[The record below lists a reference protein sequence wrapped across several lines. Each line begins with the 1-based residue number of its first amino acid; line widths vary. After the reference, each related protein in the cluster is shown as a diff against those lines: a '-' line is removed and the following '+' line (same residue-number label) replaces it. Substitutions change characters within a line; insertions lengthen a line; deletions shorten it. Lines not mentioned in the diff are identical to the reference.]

1 LELPLNSMCGRFT
14 LTDPLRIRSAYPR
27 YRFEEFS
34 EYRLPRFNIA
44 PTQSVLGVLD
54 DGSERVA
61 PLHWGIDGRINAR
74 AETVTQRDLP
84 FRCIIFA
91 DGFYEWRGRKPVYY
105 TMKDDRV
112 FAFAGIFEPV
122 TNGLPKCSI
131 ITVPP
136 NELVARVHDRMPAI
150 LANSELDAWLALRDL
165 GPEQARAFLKPYDAQ
180 AMRARDVS
188 MRLNDAR
195 YDAPD
200 VLIDNDPVQE
210 SLF

>member
-1 LELPLNSMCGRFT
+1 MCGRFT
-14 LTDPLRIRSAYPR
+14 LTNPLRIRAAYPR

-44 PTQSVLGVLD
+44 PTQAVLGVLD

-61 PLHWGIDGRINAR
+61 PLHWGIEGRINAR
-74 AETVTQRDLP
+74 AETVTQHALP

-122 TNGLPKCSI
+122 TNGPPRCSI

-150 LANSELDAWLALRDL
+150 LSDNELDAWLAPKDL
-165 GPEQARAFLKPYDAQ
+165 NPEQARDFLKPYDVN
-180 AMRARDVS
+180 AMHARDVS

-195 YDAPD
+195 YDATD
-200 VLIDNDPVQE
+200 VLIDNDPIQE

>member
-1 LELPLNSMCGRFT
+1 MCGRFT
-14 LTDPLRIRSAYPR
+14 LTNPLRIRAAYPR

-44 PTQSVLGVLD
+44 PTQGVLGVLD
-54 DGSERVA
+54 DGSDRVA

-74 AETVTQRDLP
+74 AETVAQRALP

-105 TMKDDRV
+105 TMKDDRI
-112 FAFAGIFEPV
+112 FAFAGIFEPI
-122 TNGLPKCSI
+122 TEGQPRCAI
-131 ITVPP
+131 ITVPA
-136 NELVARVHDRMPAI
+136 NDLVARVHDRMPAI
-150 LANSELDAWLALRDL
+150 LEDGELDGWLVAKDL
-165 GPEQARAFLKPYDAQ
+165 ASEQARGFLKPYDPH
-180 AMRARDVS
+180 AMQGRDVS

-210 SLF
+210 TLF

>member
-1 LELPLNSMCGRFT
+1 MCGRFT
-14 LTDPLRIRSAYPR
+14 LANPLRIRAAYPR

-44 PTQSVLGVLD
+44 PTQDVLGVLD

-61 PLHWGIDGRINAR
+61 PLHWGIEGRINAR
-74 AETVTQRDLP
+74 AETVTQHPLP

-112 FAFAGIFEPV
+112 FPFAGIFEPV
-122 TNGLPKCSI
+122 LNGPPRCAI

-136 NELVARVHDRMPAI
+136 NALVAPVHDRMPAI
-150 LANSELDAWLALRDL
+150 LRDDELDAWLAPGDM
-165 GPEQARAFLKPYDAQ
+165 PPAQARELIQTYDSAE
-180 AMRARDVS
+180 MRARDVS

-195 YDAPD
+195 YDSPD
-200 VLIDNDPVQE
+200 VLVDNDPVQE
-210 SLF
+210 TLF

>member
-1 LELPLNSMCGRFT
+1 MCGRFT
-14 LTDPLRIRSAYPR
+14 LTDPLRISGRYPR

-44 PTQSVLGVLD
+44 PTQAVLGVRN
-54 DGSERVA
+54 DGKDEVL
-61 PLHWGIDGRINAR
+61 PLEWGIEGRINAR
-74 AETVTQRDLP
+74 AETVTSRPLA

-112 FAFAGIFEPV
+112 FAFAGIWTPV
-122 TNGLPKCSI
+122 TEGATPCAI
-131 ITVPP
+131 VTCPP

-150 LANSELDAWLALRDL
+150 LRDDEIDAWLGSEDL
-165 GPEQARAFLKPYDAQ
+165 APVQARGLLRPYDAA
-180 AMRARDVS
+180 AMEARDAS

-195 YDAPD
+195 YDQPD
-200 VLIDNDPVQE
+200 VLVDNDPVQE

>member
-1 LELPLNSMCGRFT
+1 MCGRFT
-14 LTDPLRIRSAYPR
+14 LTDPLRISARYPQ

-44 PTQSVLGVLD
+44 PTQAVLGVRN
-54 DGSERVA
+54 DGRNEVT
-61 PLHWGIDGRINAR
+61 PLEWGIDGRINAR
-74 AETVTQRDLP
+74 AETVASRPLA
-84 FRCIIFA
+84 FRCVIFA

-112 FAFAGIFEPV
+112 FAFAGIWNPV
-122 TNGLPKCSI
+122 ANGPTPCAI
-131 ITVPP
+131 VTCPP

-150 LANSELDAWLALRDL
+150 LTDDELDAWLASKDL
-165 GPEQARAFLKPYDAQ
+165 SPEQARGFLKPYDTA
-180 AMRARDVS
+180 AMLARDVS

-210 SLF
+210 TLF

>member
-1 LELPLNSMCGRFT
+1 MCGRFT
-14 LTDPLRIRSAYPR
+14 LTDPLRIRAAYPR

-54 DGSERVA
+54 DGSERVT
-61 PLHWGIDGRINAR
+61 PLHWGIEGRINAR
-74 AETVTQRDLP
+74 AETLVQRALP

-91 DGFYEWRGRKPVYY
+91 DGFYEWRGKKPVYY
-105 TMKDDRV
+105 TMKDDRP

-122 TNGLPKCSI
+122 ADGQPRCAI

-136 NELVARVHDRMPAI
+136 NELVAAVHDRMPAI
-150 LANSELDAWLALRDL
+150 LEDDQLDGWLAPNDL
-165 GPEQARAFLKPYDAQ
+165 SPEQARAFLHPYNAG
-180 AMRARDVS
+180 AMLARDVS

-200 VLIDNDPVQE
+200 VLVDNDPVQE
-210 SLF
+210 TLF

>member
-1 LELPLNSMCGRFT
+1 MCGRFT
-14 LTDPLRIRSAYPR
+14 LTDPLRISARYPQ

-44 PTQSVLGVLD
+44 PTQAVLGVRN
-54 DGSERVA
+54 DGKNEVI
-61 PLHWGIDGRINAR
+61 PLEWGIEGRINAR
-74 AETVTQRDLP
+74 VETIATRPVA

-105 TMKDDRV
+105 TMKDERP
-112 FAFAGIFEPV
+112 FAFAGIWQPASQGPTPCAIV
-122 TNGLPKCSI
+122 TCE
-131 ITVPP
+131 P

-150 LANSELDAWLALRDL
+150 LRDDQLDEWLGREDLPRELVRTFL
-165 GPEQARAFLKPYDAQ
+165 GPYDANLMQ
-180 AMRARDVS
+180 SRDAS
-188 MRLNDAR
+188 ARLNDAR

-210 SLF
+210 TLF

>member
-1 LELPLNSMCGRFT
+1 MCGRFT
-14 LTDPLRIRSAYPR
+14 LTDPLRIRAAYPR

-44 PTQSVLGVLD
+44 PTQAVLGVLD

-61 PLHWGIDGRINAR
+61 PLEWGIDGRINAR
-74 AETVTQRDLP
+74 AETVTQRALP

-105 TMKDDRV
+105 TMKDHRV

-122 TNGLPKCSI
+122 TAGRPPCAI
-131 ITVPP
+131 ITVPA
-136 NELVARVHDRMPAI
+136 NDLVAHVHDRMPAI
-150 LANSELDAWLALRDL
+150 LADDQITTWLTPGDIPS
-165 GPEQARAFLKPYDAQ
+165 GQARALIQPYDSS
-180 AMRARDVS
+180 AMSARDVS
-188 MRLNDAR
+188 MRVNDVR
-195 YDAPD
+195 NDSPN
-200 VLIDNDPVQE
+200 VLVDDDPVQR

>member
-1 LELPLNSMCGRFT
+1 MCGRFT
-14 LTDPLRIRSAYPR
+14 LTNPLRIRAAYPR

-44 PTQSVLGVLD
+44 PTQAVLGVLD
-54 DGSERVA
+54 DGSERVL
-61 PLHWGIDGRINAR
+61 PLHWGIEGRINAR
-74 AETVTQRDLP
+74 AETVTQRALP

-91 DGFYEWRGRKPVYY
+91 DGFYEWRGKKPVYY

-122 TNGLPKCSI
+122 ASGQPRCAI

-136 NELVARVHDRMPAI
+136 NELVAPVHDRMPAI
-150 LANSELDAWLALRDL
+150 LKDDEIVTWLAPGDL
-165 GPEQARAFLKPYDAQ
+165 PSEQARALIQSYESSNMQ
-180 AMRARDVS
+180 ARDVS

-200 VLIDNDPVQE
+200 VLVDNDPIQGT
-210 SLF
+210 LF

>member
-1 LELPLNSMCGRFT
+1 MCGRFT
-14 LTDPLRIRSAYPR
+14 LTNPLRIRDAFPR

-34 EYRLPRFNIA
+34 ENRLPRFNIA
-44 PTQSVLGVLD
+44 PTQAVLGVLD

-61 PLHWGIDGRINAR
+61 PLEWGIDGRINAR
-74 AETVTQRDLP
+74 AETVTQRALP

-122 TNGLPKCSI
+122 TNGLPPCAI
-131 ITVPP
+131 ITVPA
-136 NELVARVHDRMPAI
+136 NDLVAHVHDRMPAI
-150 LANSELDAWLALRDL
+150 LKDDEIATWLTPGDMASA
-165 GPEQARAFLKPYDAQ
+165 QARALIQPYYSS
-180 AMRARDVS
+180 AMQARDVS

-195 YDAPD
+195 YDSPN

-210 SLF
+210 TLF

>member
-1 LELPLNSMCGRFT
+1 MCGRFT
-14 LTDPLRIRSAYPR
+14 LTDPLRIRAAYPR

-44 PTQSVLGVLD
+44 PAQPVLGVRNDGRD
-54 DGSERVA
+54 DVE
-61 PLHWGIDGRINAR
+61 PLQWGIDGRINAR
-74 AETVTQRDLP
+74 VETIGARPVP

-105 TMKDDRV
+105 TMKDARP
-112 FAFAGIFEPV
+112 FAFAGIWQPV
-122 TNGLPKCSI
+122 SEGATPCAI
-131 ITVPP
+131 VTCAP

-150 LANSELDAWLALRDL
+150 LRDDQLDAWLQNNDL
-165 GPEQARAFLKPYDAQ
+165 SPADTRSLIQPHDPT
-180 AMRARDVS
+180 AMTSRDVS

>member
-1 LELPLNSMCGRFT
+1 MCGRFT
-14 LTDPLRIRSAYPR
+14 LTNPLRIRATYPR

-44 PTQSVLGVLD
+44 PTQAVLGVLD
-54 DGSERVA
+54 DGSEHVR

-74 AETVTQRDLP
+74 AETVAQHDVP
-84 FRCIIFA
+84 FRCVIFA
-91 DGFYEWRGRKPVYY
+91 DGFYEWRGKKPVYY

-122 TNGLPKCSI
+122 PSGEPPCAI
-131 ITVPP
+131 ITVPA
-136 NELVARVHDRMPAI
+136 NDLVAQVHDRMPAI
-150 LANSELDAWLALRDL
+150 LEDDEIAAWLTPGDMQ
-165 GPEQARAFLKPYDAQ
+165 PPQARTFMQPFDPAAMQ
-180 AMRARDVS
+180 ARNVS

-210 SLF
+210 TLF

>member
-1 LELPLNSMCGRFT
+1 MCGRFT
-14 LTDPLRIRSAYPR
+14 LTDPLRIRAAYPR

-44 PTQSVLGVLD
+44 PTQAVLGVLD
-54 DGSERVA
+54 DGNERVTT
-61 PLHWGIDGRINAR
+61 LQWGIDGRINAR
-74 AETVTQRDLP
+74 AETVAQRPLP

-105 TMKDDRV
+105 TMHDDRV

-122 TNGLPKCSI
+122 TTGPPPCAI
-131 ITVPP
+131 ITVPA
-136 NELVARVHDRMPAI
+136 NSLVAPVHDRMPAI
-150 LANSELDAWLALRDL
+150 LKDDELDAWLAPKDL
-165 GPEQARAFLKPYDAQ
+165 APEQARAFLKPYGAG
-180 AMRARDVS
+180 AMHARDVS

-200 VLIDNDPVQE
+200 VLVDNDPVQE
-210 SLF
+210 TLF